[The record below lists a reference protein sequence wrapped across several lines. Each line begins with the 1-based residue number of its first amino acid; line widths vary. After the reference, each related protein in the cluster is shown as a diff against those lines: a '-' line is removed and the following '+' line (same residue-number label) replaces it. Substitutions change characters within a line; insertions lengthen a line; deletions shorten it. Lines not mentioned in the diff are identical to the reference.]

1 MPNQPTGPKR
11 RRFRRPRIA
20 PSGYRRGRPRP
31 VGGSRQKNQAGQGRG
46 FFARPDKLAGPGD
59 GDAAGPADPIGAG
72 QDRHF
77 PPRAIIFLEGEE
89 ARSIFQVIE
98 GAVMLYRLL
107 PDGRRQVIELLSP
120 GGLFGCVPQPVRDCC
135 AETLVATR
143 CLEIDRD
150 AVNRS
155 ADVASQIGRQL
166 ALQLGSLHEHVMR
179 LGRKSALERIASF
192 LMDYVPDR
200 GRQPCPGPRTY
211 NDAALFELT
220 LTRQEIADYLGLTIE
235 TVSRLLTNLKRGDV
249 VRMNGLEE
257 IVVTDVC
264 RLCRLTGTHLTR
276 GPRCSAR
283 GEPG

>member
-1 MPNQPTGPKR
+1 MLA
-11 RRFRRPRIA
+11 RI
-20 PSGYRRGRPRP
+20 PL
-31 VGGSRQKNQAGQGRG
+31 AGQG
-46 FFARPDKLAGPGD
+46 D
-59 GDAAGPADPIGAG
+59 GGAAGAADPIGAG

-120 GGLFGCVPQPVRDCC
+120 GGLFGCAPQPVRDCC

-143 CLEIDRD
+143 CLEVGRD
-150 AVNRS
+150 VVNRS
-155 ADVASQIGRQL
+155 ADMAWHIGRQL
-166 ALQLGSLHEHVMR
+166 ALQLGTLHEHVMR

-276 GPRCSAR
+276 GPWCSAR